1 MPKSIKDH
9 LENTFEDLG
18 EANLRKFKL
27 KLRDRKEEPRVR
39 QATIEKVQDALDL
52 ADLMVNTFTST
63 GAVPVTL
70 EILEVI
76 GCNQLATELRG
87 NIGDEAPVVP
97 GPGQGAPSAEQFI
110 DRNWTALIARVN
122 NVDAILDELLQKK
135 VISLEDYTNIRA
147 EKTKPN
153 KMREL
158 LTGPINSAGSRGKD
172 ALYQALKKSESF
184 LFQELE
190 AQGK

>member
-1 MPKSIKDH
+1 MPKSKKEH

-18 EANLRKFKL
+18 EGNLRKFKL

-39 QATIEKVQDALDL
+39 QATIEKVQDHLDL
-52 ADLMVNTFTST
+52 ADLMVNTFTEP

-76 GCNQLATELRG
+76 GCNQLATELRE
-87 NIGDEAPVVP
+87 NIGDGAPVVP
-97 GPGQGAPSAEQFI
+97 GPGPGAPSAEQFI
-110 DRNWTALIARVN
+110 DTNWTALIARVN

-135 VISLEDYTNIRA
+135 VISVEDYSNIRA

-158 LTGPINSAGSRGKD
+158 LTGPINSAGARGKD
-172 ALYQALKKSESF
+172 ALYQALKKSEIF
-184 LFQELE
+184 LIQELE